1 MSKNLGVIFVLLRQR
16 TLRPWLMGRV
26 SALIHDV
33 LPAKVIVDNMV
44 EEAAQ
49 MLQLGGSLVKTSA
62 RSKL

>member
-1 MSKNLGVIFVLLRQR
+1 MIRVLLLRQR
-16 TLRPWLMGRV
+16 TPRPWLMGRV

-33 LPAKVIVDNMV
+33 LPSKVIVDNMV

-49 MLQLGGSLVKTSA
+49 MLQLGGSLVKAGA